1 MALNRGKQ
9 FEKLFMEQ
17 WHIAFPNSFIYRL
30 KDDVSGYKFMAANPA
45 DFICYVKGRI
55 YLIETKTIQGNTFP
69 FSNLS
74 QYDKLLSYSS
84 IDGLVAGVIIWYT
97 EQDKVFFVPI
107 QTIKKMKEDGL
118 KSVNAKTALDS
129 YYVLNIPSV
138 KKRVFMSSDYTILA
152 DVLDNKAIERYYE
165 LRTI

>member
-17 WHIAFPNSFIYRL
+17 WKQSFPNSFIYRL
-30 KDDVSGYKFMAANPA
+30 KDDTSGYALTAANPC
-45 DFICYVKGRI
+45 DFICFYKERL

-84 IDGLVAGVIIWYT
+84 IDGLVAGVIVWYT
-97 EQDKVFFVPI
+97 ERDKVFFVPI

-118 KSVNAKTALDS
+118 KSVNVKTALDS
-129 YYVLNIPSV
+129 YYVLDIPSV
-138 KKRVFMSSDYTILA
+138 KKRVFMNSDYTILTS
-152 DVLDNKAIERYYE
+152 VLDNKDIERYYE

>member
-1 MALNRGKQ
+1 MSKNRGKE
-9 FEKLFMEQ
+9 FERKFLEDWTRCFE
-17 WHIAFPNSFIYRL
+17 NSFILRL
-30 KDDVSGYKFMAANPA
+30 YDPGFGMHGISNPC
-45 DFICYVKGRI
+45 DFICFTHNRL

-97 EQDKVFFVPI
+97 ERDKVFFVPI

-118 KSVNAKTALDS
+118 KSVNVKTALDS
-129 YYVLNIPSV
+129 YYVLDIPSV
-138 KKRVFMSSDYTILA
+138 KKRVFMNSDYTILTS
-152 DVLDNKAIERYYE
+152 VLDNKDIERYYE